1 MNKDGERVFVWR
13 CDYKRTEVT
22 SSSFRSEICLVMSLT
37 RASDAARFASAFTD
51 IRLVAERTYTHT
63 TLHHAEC

>member
-1 MNKDGERVFVWR
+1 VFVLQ

-63 TLHHAEC
+63 HTHITSC